1 MNQFTIKTEYDPELA
16 IDIAQIKQDLAQVL
30 TNFQP
35 KEPPRYV
42 TREDVKNEL
51 KVSYVT
57 LNDWDKKGILKKCRL
72 GTRVYYRRD
81 ELEKI
86 LENSKRK
93 N

>member
-1 MNQFTIKTEYDPELA
+1 MNNLTIKTELPPHLA
-16 IDIAQIKQDLAQVL
+16 NDIAQIKEQLAQL
-30 TNFQP
+30 SKNFQP

-42 TREDVKNEL
+42 TREDVRNEL

-57 LNDWDKKGILKKCRL
+57 LNDWDKKGILKACRL

-81 ELEKI
+81 ELNRLMEG
-86 LENSKRK
+86 SKRK